1 MPKENYLLKVIT
13 AKAQAAEA
21 SKDELDR
28 AFEGLGIGRGALF
41 AVDHVNWM
49 NDRILQLKP
58 SARTNQR
65 RPCV

>member
-21 SKDELDR
+21 SKDEPDR
-28 AFEGLGIGRGALF
+28 AFEGLGIARGALF

-58 SARTNQR
+58 
-65 RPCV
+65 